1 MLYIF
6 LGGES
11 MRAKNIIAFL
21 LIAAV
26 IFMACYVCVF
36 DVTIGDYRFPDALD
50 EEYGIKQ
57 GLDLVGGSLIEFKA
71 EEGVTPTSEQME
83 TVTSIMRN
91 RLDSQSYF
99 DATVA
104 VQGDDTVRIEIPNI
118 DDPSEAVSILGST
131 AQLTFRDYQGNVLMD
146 GSDEYVKDAKMNYG
160 QISETSGSQYF
171 VTLELT
177 AEGRAAFR
185 DATSTVLN
193 YQSDNKNYIAIYL
206 DDKAVSEPR
215 VSEVIDSESCV
226 ITGNFDKDSANT
238 LAAQIRSGQLPF
250 KLEVSQLQS
259 VGPTLGDEALSK
271 SLIAGGIGI
280 LLVIIFMIAIYRL
293 AGVVASISLCAYT
306 NLVVIIL
313 IRIGATLT
321 LSGIAGLV
329 LSIGMAVDAD
339 CIIFERLKEELRTG
353 KTVGASIDSAF
364 NRAMI
369 AIFDANITTMIAAV
383 VLYMFGT
390 GSIKGFAVTLG
401 VGTLV
406 SFFTAIILTKIIVKL
421 LVNGFGI
428 KSSGWFGVKRGA
440 VNETV

>member
-1 MLYIF
+1 
-6 LGGES
+6 

-26 IFMACYVCVF
+26 IFMACFVCVF

-71 EEGVTPTSEQME
+71 EEGVNPTPEQME
-83 TVTSIMRN
+83 TVTSVMRN

-104 VQGDDTVRIEIPNI
+104 VQGDETVRIEIPNI
-118 DDPSEAVSILGST
+118 DDPSEAVELLGST
-131 AQLTFRDYQGNVLMD
+131 AQLTFRDYEGNVLME
-146 GSDEYVKDAKMNYG
+146 GTDEYVKNAQMQYG
-160 QISETSGSQYF
+160 QVSETGGSQYF
-171 VTLELT
+171 VSLELT
-177 AEGRAAFR
+177 DKGQTAFR
-185 DATSTVLN
+185 DATSTVLG
-193 YQSDNKNYIAIYL
+193 YQAEGNNYIAIYL
-206 DDKAVSEPR
+206 DEEAVSEPR
-215 VSEVIDSESCV
+215 VSEVIDADSCV
-226 ITGNFDKDSANT
+226 ITGNFDKDSAST

-250 KLEVSQLQS
+250 KLEVAQLQS
-259 VGPTLGDEALSK
+259 VGPTLGEEALSK

-280 LLVIIFMIAIYRL
+280 LMVIIFMIAIYRL
-293 AGVVASISLCAYT
+293 SGVVASICLCAYT

-313 IRIGATLT
+313 IRLGATLT

-353 KTVGASIDSAF
+353 KTVGASIDAAF

-369 AIFDANITTMIAAV
+369 TIFDANITTMIAAV

-406 SFFTAIILTKIIVKL
+406 SFFTAIVLAKIIMKLIVK
-421 LVNGFGI
+421 GFGV